1 MVVRSSIVGIA
12 PDVNP
17 YPAVVGRMSRMGVR
31 MMHIAKNYDRMK
43 RLFVAAVALGI
54 GSAVTTGAA
63 RAAEGWAC
71 SFQSA
76 THKSTRVT
84 YVVDANELV
93 ETFQSGSVKRFQLME
108 HNQYG
113 LVGISTMAAIEGGQ
127 PVATVGFDAIAIDA
141 RTHEAWHATAVSEQP
156 PELSSMVHGI
166 CSNKL
171 D

>member
-1 MVVRSSIVGIA
+1 MR
-12 PDVNP
+12 
-17 YPAVVGRMSRMGVR
+17 
-31 MMHIAKNYDRMK
+31 IAKNQGRTK
-43 RLFVAAVALGI
+43 RVFLTAVALGI
-54 GSAVTTGAA
+54 TLAISTGAA
-63 RAAEGWAC
+63 RAAEGWVC

-76 THKSTRVT
+76 THQPTRVT
-84 YVVDANELV
+84 YVVDGNELV

-113 LVGISTMAAIEGGQ
+113 LVGISTMASVEGGQ
-127 PVATVGFDAIAIDA
+127 RVATVGFDAIAIDA